1 MKKIIL
7 KYWYILPLML
17 AILMLTLLWLFT
29 KAPTFFEDIVGVLLV
44 LTIVFIVISW
54 VVLIVNKQWWKFII
68 STIVS
73 ILIVIILGFALTFA
87 AMFSPDGFG
96 SKHSIPEGLNY
107 HLPHEEDDQNVVE
120 IDSLNTESFLQVW
133 NSFQGGIYKYDFYY
147 YALPAGEIFLRCY
160 EVSNN
165 IPLSEDRLK
174 DRSTKIIDS
183 TYSFSKLVDKKEFT
197 IYEGDWEDYYA
208 ARIEVWHYD
217 KATGKEK
224 KLVEKIY
231 RVEGWMR

>member
-1 MKKIIL
+1 MKKFIL

-44 LTIVFIVISW
+44 PTIVFIVISW
-54 VVLIVNKQWWKFII
+54 VVMIVNKQWWRFII
-68 STIVS
+68 ST
-73 ILIVIILGFALTFA
+73 
-87 AMFSPDGFG
+87 
-96 SKHSIPEGLNY
+96 
-107 HLPHEEDDQNVVE
+107 
-120 IDSLNTESFLQVW
+120 
-133 NSFQGGIYKYDFYY
+133 
-147 YALPAGEIFLRCY
+147 
-160 EVSNN
+160 
-165 IPLSEDRLK
+165 
-174 DRSTKIIDS
+174 
-183 TYSFSKLVDKKEFT
+183 SFSKLVDKKEFT